1 MSTSILKSLTFV
13 PQPKVSSDPL
23 IIKRERMVSRLED
36 QKKLLADPLY
46 QRRIKRW
53 EKKEGGEKVLVEK
66 PLRTSKWWQQD
77 PSGSVVMTVKVGSK
91 RVEFEKG
98 KAAIAVGTLDKL
110 PSVIDSLIKAVRA
123 GELDEQLK
131 QLSKF
136 GRSVPSRKVA

>member
-13 PQPKVSSDPL
+13 PQPKISSDPL

-77 PSGSVVMTVKVGSK
+77 PSGTVVMTVKVGSK
-91 RVEFEKG
+91 RIEFEKG
-98 KAAIAVGTLDKL
+98 KAAISVGSIEKL
-110 PSVIDSLIKAVRA
+110 PSVIDALIKAVRA
-123 GELDEQLK
+123 GELDT
-131 QLSKF
+131 QLSEGK
-136 GRSVPSRKVA
+136 GPRALPARKIA

>member
-36 QKKLLADPLY
+36 QKKLLADPTY

-53 EKKEGGEKVLVEK
+53 EKKEGGEKVLIER

-77 PSGSVVMTVKVGSK
+77 SNGGCVMTVKLGSK
-91 RVEFEKG
+91 RIEFEKG
-98 KAAIAVGTLDKL
+98 KAAISVGSLEKL
-110 PSVIDSLIKAVRA
+110 PSVIDALIKAIGA
-123 GELDEQLK
+123 GELDA
-131 QLSKF
+131 QLSE
-136 GRSVPSRKVA
+136 GRGPRSLPTRKS

>member
-1 MSTSILKSLTFV
+1 LSLGS
-13 PQPKVSSDPL
+13 K
-23 IIKRERMVSRLED
+23 I
-36 QKKLLADPLY
+36 
-46 QRRIKRW
+46 RRS
-53 EKKEGGEKVLVEK
+53 
-66 PLRTSKWWQQD
+66 RTSKWWQPD
-77 PSGSVVMTVKVGSK
+77 ANGGYVMTLKVGSK